1 MSIIPDPILALLQ
14 VLPFLVLMLGLHF
27 ILFKPMLAYLE
38 ARDHATVGARHDAQ
52 ALAAKAEAKLRDYEQ
67 ALEKARNEVAEYRAA
82 RRAEAQKVYMT
93 RVAAARE
100 ASDKRLG
107 GAMATITTEAREAR
121 SQMGGRARALA
132 VEAASQVLG
141 RPVNQVEA

>member
-38 ARDHATVGARHDAQ
+38 ARDHATVGARHEAE

-67 ALEKARNEVAEYRAA
+67 ALEKARNEVAEFRAA
-82 RRAEAQKVYMT
+82 RRAEAQKVYT
-93 RVAAARE
+93 AKVASARE
-100 ASDKRLG
+100 AADKRLG
-107 GAMATITTEAREAR
+107 SAMATIATESREAR

-132 VEAASQVLG
+132 VDAASQVLG
-141 RPVNQVEA
+141 RPVQQVEA